1 MDNLSGRE
9 PNIKFFFLTCLGMPK
24 ILGNT
29 RNFRF
34 TATANL
40 LPHDFQTEFGR
51 VDYRKKLVVI
61 RVRIPGGHCL
71 CPLGNVLILQLLDRG
86 GSIVLGQREGK
97 HTLILF
103 KGCFQ
108 DEDDP
113 LPVCKNTTFRLV
125 TLVIFFF
132 FCVLLILCS
141 FILFLLCFFWLKEVL

>member
-1 MDNLSGRE
+1 
-9 PNIKFFFLTCLGMPK
+9 MPK
-24 ILGNT
+24 ISGNT

-34 TATANL
+34 TATANP

-125 TLVIFFF
+125 TLVIFFLF
-132 FCVLLILCS
+132 VFCLFCVHIFC
-141 FILFLLCFFWLKEVL
+141 FCFDFFWLKEVL

>member
-1 MDNLSGRE
+1 MIFKLNSVGSIME
-9 PNIKFFFLTCLGMPK
+9 
-24 ILGNT
+24 
-29 RNFRF
+29 
-34 TATANL
+34 
-40 LPHDFQTEFGR
+40 
-51 VDYRKKLVVI
+51 KKLVVV

-125 TLVIFFF
+125 TLVIFFLF
-132 FCVLLILCS
+132 VFCLFCVHIFC
-141 FILFLLCFFWLKEVL
+141 FFLFFFWLKEVL